1 MSDLCSSRQGD
12 FVPNIDFEIRDG
24 EWVYEGT
31 ASYTIRR
38 GDKGDRTT
46 PPVSDAVDSLLV
58 LRVDAYGPDVGMK
71 TLMCDVETPR
81 RASELK
87 ATILRSSLLMERLEE
102 LCQEDLERGSDAN

>member
-1 MSDLCSSRQGD
+1 M
-12 FVPNIDFEIRDG
+12 PNIDFVIDDG
-24 EWVYEGT
+24 EWAYEGV
-31 ASYTIRR
+31 AHYSVRR

-46 PPVSDAVDSLLV
+46 PPVADAVDSWTV
-58 LRVDAYGPDVGMK
+58 LRVDAYGPNVGIK

-87 ATILRSSLLMERLEE
+87 ATILRSRLLMERLEE